1 MRRDDICVLSYEGG
15 REGRGVCVCVVR
27 DEINLSCALHEIR
40 YDAMWNEV

>member
-15 REGRGVCVCVVR
+15 REGRGVCVVR
-27 DEINLSCALHEIR
+27 DEIKLSCALHEIG